1 VATEVDVDVD
11 GDVDGYMDVDV
22 GEHLSND
29 IWAGD
34 NIWPNRAD
42 TFRAN
47 IWWENGGS
55 GRGGLVNGWSH

>member
-1 VATEVDVDVD
+1 VDVDVD

-47 IWWENGGS
+47 IWWEIGGS
-55 GRGGLVNGWSH
+55 GRMGLVNGWSH